1 MNKGRP
7 EFKEF
12 KDSATLGAVLAAQ
25 IAQLLRAGIRER
37 GKASLLVSGGSTPV
51 PFFAALSELT
61 LDWKQV
67 TITLADE
74 RWVDPAAADSNEHL
88 VRQHLLQNRAAAAR
102 FVGLKT
108 AAATAV
114 QGEKECTDRLAL
126 LPRPFDVLILGMG
139 NDGHTAS
146 LFPQAARLGEALA
159 LDSGQLCMAINPPAA
174 PHERMTLTLPA
185 LLQSRRIILH
195 LVGPGKRDVYERAL
209 ANGPVAE
216 MPIRAVL
223 GQTTSPVTVFWAP

>member
-1 MNKGRP
+1 MP

-12 KDSATLGAVLAAQ
+12 KDSSTLVAVLAAQ
-25 IAQLLRAGIRER
+25 VAELLRVGIKER
-37 GKASLLVSGGSTPV
+37 GRASLVVSGGSTPV
-51 PFFAALSELT
+51 PFFAALSELA

-74 RWVDPAAADSNEHL
+74 RWVEPTDADSNERL
-88 VRQHLLQNRAAAAR
+88 VRQHLLQNLAASAS

-108 AAATAV
+108 EAATAV
-114 QGEKECTDRLAL
+114 QGEKECGDRLAV

-146 LFPQAARLGEALA
+146 LFPQATRLGEALA
-159 LDSGQLCMAINPPAA
+159 LDSGRLCMAITPPAA
-174 PHERMTLTLPA
+174 PHERMTLTLPG

-195 LVGPGKRDVYERAL
+195 LVGPGKRAVYEKAL
-209 ANGPVAE
+209 VKGPVTE

-223 GQTTSPVTVFWAP
+223 GQATSPVTVFWAP

>member
-1 MNKGRP
+1 MP

-12 KDSATLGAVLAAQ
+12 KDSDTLVAVLAAQ
-25 IAQLLRAGIRER
+25 VAELLRAGIRER
-37 GKASLLVSGGSTPV
+37 GRASLVVSGGATPV
-51 PFFAALSELT
+51 PFFAALSELA

-74 RWVDPAAADSNEHL
+74 RWVDLAAADSNECL

-108 AAATAV
+108 GAATAV
-114 QGEKECTDRLAL
+114 QGETECAERLAL
-126 LPRPFDVLILGMG
+126 LPSPFDVLILGMG

-146 LFPQAARLGEALA
+146 LFPQAARLSEALA
-159 LDSGQLCMAINPPAA
+159 QDSGKLCLAITPPVA
-174 PHERMTLTLPA
+174 PHERMSLTLPA
-185 LLQSRRIILH
+185 LLHSRRIILH
-195 LVGPGKRDVYERAL
+195 LVGPGKREVYEKAL
-209 ANGPVAE
+209 ADGPVAE

-223 GQTTSPVTVFWAP
+223 RQTAAPVTVFWAP

>member
-1 MNKGRP
+1 MP
-7 EFKEF
+7 AFKEF
-12 KDSATLGAVLAAQ
+12 KDSATLVAVLATQVAEF
-25 IAQLLRAGIRER
+25 LRVGIRER
-37 GKASLLVSGGSTPV
+37 GRASLVVSGGSTPV
-51 PFFAALSELT
+51 PFFAALSELA

-67 TITLADE
+67 VIILADE
-74 RWVDPAAADSNEHL
+74 RWVDPTAADSNEHL
-88 VRQHLLQNRAAAAR
+88 VRQHLLQNRAAMAS

-108 AAATAV
+108 GAPTAV
-114 QGEKECTDRLAL
+114 QGEKECGDRLAL

-146 LFPQAARLGEALA
+146 LFPQATRLGEALS
-159 LDSGQLCMAINPPAA
+159 LDSGKLCLAITPPVA

-185 LLQSRRIILH
+185 LLQSRQIILH
-195 LVGPGKRDVYERAL
+195 LVGPGKRAVYEEAL

-223 GQTTSPVTVFWAP
+223 GQTTAPVTVFWAP

>member
-1 MNKGRP
+1 MP
-7 EFKEF
+7 TFKEF
-12 KDSATLGAVLAAQ
+12 KDSATLVAVLAAQ
-25 IAQLLRAGIRER
+25 VAELLRAGIKAR
-37 GKASLLVSGGSTPV
+37 GRASLVVSGGSTPV
-51 PFFAALSELT
+51 PFFAALSELA

-74 RWVDPAAADSNEHL
+74 RWVDPAEADSNERL
-88 VRQHLLQNRAAAAR
+88 VRLHLLQNRAAAAR

-108 AAATAV
+108 VAPTAV
-114 QGEKECTDRLAL
+114 QGEKECADRLAL

-159 LDSGQLCMAINPPAA
+159 LDSGQLCMAITPPAA

-185 LLQSRRIILH
+185 LLHSRQIILH
-195 LVGPGKRDVYERAL
+195 LVGAGKRAVYEKAL

-223 GQTTSPVTVFWAP
+223 SQTTTPVTVFWAP

>member
-1 MNKGRP
+1 MP

-12 KDSATLGAVLAAQ
+12 KDSSTLVAVLASQVAE
-25 IAQLLRAGIRER
+25 LLRAGIKER
-37 GKASLLVSGGSTPV
+37 GRASLVVSGGSTPV
-51 PFFAALSELT
+51 PFFAALSELA

-74 RWVDPAAADSNEHL
+74 RWVDPAAADSNERL
-88 VRQHLLQNRAAAAR
+88 VRLHLLQNLAAAAH

-108 AAATAV
+108 EAATAV
-114 QGEKECTDRLAL
+114 QGEKECGDRLAL

-146 LFPQAARLGEALA
+146 LFPQASRLGEALA
-159 LDSGQLCMAINPPAA
+159 LDSGRLCMAITPPAA

-195 LVGPGKRDVYERAL
+195 LVGPGKRAVYERAL

-223 GQTTSPVTVFWAP
+223 GQATTPVTVFWAP

>member
-1 MNKGRP
+1 MP

-12 KDSATLGAVLAAQ
+12 KDSGTLVAVLAAQ
-25 IAQLLRAGIRER
+25 VADLLRAGIRER
-37 GKASLLVSGGSTPV
+37 GRASLVVSGGSTPV
-51 PFFAALSELT
+51 PFFAALSELA
-61 LDWKQV
+61 LDWEKV

-74 RWVDPAAADSNEHL
+74 RWVDTSDADSNEHL
-88 VRQHLLQNRAAAAR
+88 VRQHLLQNRAVVAS

-108 AAATAV
+108 GAATAV
-114 QGEKECTDRLAL
+114 QGEKECADRLAL

-146 LFPQAARLGEALA
+146 LFPQATRFGEALA
-159 LDSGQLCMAINPPAA
+159 LDSGLLCMGITPPVA

-185 LLQSRRIILH
+185 LLQSRQIILH
-195 LVGPGKRDVYERAL
+195 LVGPGKREVYERAL
-209 ANGPVAE
+209 AKGPVAE

-223 GQTTSPVTVFWAP
+223 GQTATPVTVFWAP

>member
-1 MNKGRP
+1 MP
-7 EFKEF
+7 EFKKF
-12 KDSATLGAVLAAQ
+12 KDSPTLAA
-25 IAQLLRAGIRER
+25 ALAGWVAELLRSGIRAR
-37 GKASLLVSGGSTPV
+37 GRASLVVSGGSTPV
-51 PFFAALSELT
+51 PFFAALSTLA
-61 LDWKQV
+61 LDWEQV

-74 RWVDPAAADSNEHL
+74 RWVDQAAADSNEHL
-88 VRQHLLQNRAAAAR
+88 VRLHLMQNRAAAAR

-108 AAATAV
+108 GAATAV
-114 QGEKECTDRLAL
+114 QGEKECAARLAV
-126 LPRPFDVLILGMG
+126 LPRPFDALILGMG

-159 LDSGQLCMAINPPAA
+159 LDSGHLCLAITPPVA

-185 LLQSRRIILH
+185 LLQSRQIILH
-195 LVGPGKRDVYERAL
+195 ISGPDKRVVYERAL
-209 ANGPVAE
+209 AKGPVAE

>member
-1 MNKGRP
+1 MP

-12 KDSATLGAVLAAQ
+12 NDSATLVAALANQVAE
-25 IAQLLRAGIRER
+25 LLRSGIRER
-37 GKASLLVSGGSTPV
+37 GRASLAVSGGSTPV
-51 PFFAALSELT
+51 PFFAALSEMA
-61 LDWKQV
+61 LDWEKV
-67 TITLADE
+67 VITLADE
-74 RWVDPAAADSNEHL
+74 RWVDPAEADSNEHL
-88 VRQHLLQNRAAAAR
+88 VRRHLLQNRAAAAS

-108 AAATAV
+108 GAATAV
-114 QGEKECTDRLAL
+114 QGEQECEDRLAL
-126 LPRPFDVLILGMG
+126 LPRPFDALILGMG

-159 LDSGQLCMAINPPAA
+159 LDSGKLCMGITPPVA

-185 LLQSRRIILH
+185 LLHSRRIILH
-195 LVGPGKRDVYERAL
+195 LVGAEKRAVYERAL

-223 GQTTSPVTVFWAP
+223 GQTTAPVTVFWAP